1 MTPAGPGRGRLP
13 PGSRL
18 TDPDMLVATGCGIGC
33 APVASGTF
41 GSIAALPLG
50 WALHALGGAPAVAS
64 AAVLCFVAGLWAA
77 NRIVARSGIE
87 DPGFIVID
95 EIAAQLL
102 VLAMLPAVPLAYA
115 IGLAAF
121 RVTDIMK
128 PFPAGW
134 CDRNIGGGFGVML
147 DDLVAGIQAAAIAVI
162 ACHLLGLG
170 GPLDVLFH
178 P

>member
-1 MTPAGPGRGRLP
+1 
-13 PGSRL
+13 
-18 TDPDMLVATGCGIGC
+18 MLVATGCGIGC

-134 CDRNIGGGFGVML
+134 CDSNIGGGFGVML

-162 ACHLLGLG
+162 ACHLLGRG